1 MSEDITKKQMKKCT
15 NLNYIR
21 ELTSGDPEMMME
33 LVNVY
38 LVENPKF
45 VKRIDEAINNSDWT
59 TVAKAA
65 HSIIPSF
72 LIVGISN
79 DFALIAHKIQEYAEK
94 KENMDL
100 IRELFVAIETICRQ
114 AYEELEKEL
123 ELLKTL

>member
-1 MSEDITKKQMKKCT
+1 MSPNITPKQMKRCT
-15 NLNYIR
+15 NLDYIR
-21 ELTSGDPEMMME
+21 DLTNGDPKMMME
-33 LVNVY
+33 LVAVY

-65 HSIIPSF
+65 HAIIPSF

-79 DFALIAHKIQEYAEK
+79 EFALAAHKIQEFAEK
-94 KENMDL
+94 KENPDM
-100 IRELFVAIETICRQ
+100 IRELFAAIESVCRQ

-123 ELLKTL
+123 ELLKTF